1 MSLAAQGKKHAN
13 KAQKKELGDT
23 PTTLSCSICAVSTTC
38 KDAYDMH
45 VNGKKHAAKV
55 ASLEKNGEGGEKA
68 SDKESF
74 HCEFCDVTV
83 NNKGMTGRRCWVET
97 LLG

>member
-1 MSLAAQGKKHAN
+1 MN

-23 PTTLSCSICAVSTTC
+23 PTTLSCSICDVSTTC

-55 ASLEKNGEGGEKA
+55 EKLEKNGDGGTA
-68 SDKESF
+68 DKESF

-83 NNKGMTGRRCWVET
+83 NNKGMTGRWCWVER